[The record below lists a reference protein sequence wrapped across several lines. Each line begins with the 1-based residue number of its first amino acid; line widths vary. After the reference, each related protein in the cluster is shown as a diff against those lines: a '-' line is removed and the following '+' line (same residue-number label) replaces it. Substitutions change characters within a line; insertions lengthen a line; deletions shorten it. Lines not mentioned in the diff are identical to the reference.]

1 MTKDLTV
8 RGGRGQAGEENGR
21 RGWQGVVGTEKLG
34 ALTAAP
40 AFPLPV
46 SGRVANNSEE
56 PMGTVTK
63 TLHLSIPDLHFFFFE
78 KKKKKKKKKKENPK
92 TEKQQQKTQPK
103 PKRT

>member
-78 KKKKKKKKKKENPK
+78 KKKKEATYFSVYVMFP
-92 TEKQQQKTQPK
+92 QMDPQ
-103 PKRT
+103 

>member
-1 MTKDLTV
+1 M
-8 RGGRGQAGEENGR
+8 
-21 RGWQGVVGTEKLG
+21 VGTEKLG